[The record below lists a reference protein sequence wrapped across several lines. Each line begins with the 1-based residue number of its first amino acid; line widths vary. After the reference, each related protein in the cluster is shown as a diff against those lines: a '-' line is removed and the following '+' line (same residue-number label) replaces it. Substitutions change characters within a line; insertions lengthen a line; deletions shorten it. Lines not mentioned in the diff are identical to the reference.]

1 MSDTKASHWIVR
13 PAHIDLLV
21 HLYHF
26 VSFASPSI
34 LFFYSYLCE
43 INMTR
48 RKRKTPQQR
57 RFYKNLI
64 HNCLVQTYRRMEDM
78 VSTLPMNGV
87 DLDKDT
93 PESRTIRNVLAIE
106 QEWILD
112 PDLRAELSL
121 IDLGP
126 PPDTV

>member
-1 MSDTKASHWIVR
+1 
-13 PAHIDLLV
+13 
-21 HLYHF
+21 
-26 VSFASPSI
+26 
-34 LFFYSYLCE
+34 
-43 INMTR
+43 
-48 RKRKTPQQR
+48 
-57 RFYKNLI
+57 
-64 HNCLVQTYRRMEDM
+64 M

-126 PPDTV
+126 PPDRA